1 MVKSIQETAALF
13 GVSTRTLRYYEEF
26 GLLTPGRSS
35 GNQRVYS
42 SQDAAKLKL
51 ILRGKKYGFS
61 LEQIREMVLL
71 FDEDRSGRKQLER
84 SIEYGE
90 KRVEEIE
97 RSIREFQLLKEEME
111 DLLVNFKQKLEEEES

>member
-1 MVKSIQETAALF
+1 MVKSIRETAVSF
-13 GVSTRTLRYYEEF
+13 GVTPRTLRYYEEI

-35 GNQRVYS
+35 GNQRVYA
-42 SQDAAKLKL
+42 SQDAARLKL

-61 LEQIREMVLL
+61 LEEIREMILL

-90 KRVEEIE
+90 KRIREIE
-97 RSIREFQLLKEEME
+97 TVISEFQLLKEEMVE
-111 DLLVNFKQKLEEEES
+111 WLMHFEQKLKEEES